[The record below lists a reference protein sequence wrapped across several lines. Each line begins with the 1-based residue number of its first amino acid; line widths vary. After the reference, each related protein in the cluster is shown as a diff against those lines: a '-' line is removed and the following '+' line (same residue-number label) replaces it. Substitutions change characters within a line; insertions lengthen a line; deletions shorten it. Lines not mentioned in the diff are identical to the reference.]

1 MAFPNLDK
9 CSCGSPRAP
18 KVSLGSHGLGAN
30 GKFSLGSKRSGSL
43 KNKSV
48 DVVDFVAETNRKNTV
63 ISSQHRF
70 ESSATTNQNEYTKT
84 SLDRP
89 SQQERSKRRQ
99 LVQQIIS
106 SSDQNGSQS
115 TSKDASTS
123 NKVEKLEKENSPS
136 LDPSD
141 DVFVNYYKQ
150 VRSANKT
157 FSTFLGP
164 PTPPQK
170 YLKDDDVLMQSLQQS
185 KSNQVIQRGLPGLK

>member
-1 MAFPNLDK
+1 M
-9 CSCGSPRAP
+9 
-18 KVSLGSHGLGAN
+18 SLGSHGLGAN
-30 GKFSLGSKRSGSL
+30 SKFSLGSKRSGSL

-48 DVVDFVAETNRKNTV
+48 EVVDFVAETNRKNSV

-70 ESSATTNQNEYTKT
+70 EGSATTNQNEYTKT

-99 LVQQIIS
+99 LVQQILPS
-106 SSDQNGSQS
+106 PGQNNSGL
-115 TSKDASTS
+115 TSKDVSTS
-123 NKVEKLEKENSPS
+123 TKVEKLEEANSPS

-170 YLKDDDVLMQSLQQS
+170 YLKDDDILLQSLQQS
-185 KSNQVIQRGLPGLK
+185 KSNQVM